1 MNLWRVIRTIDIRD
15 ASLVLLSGVAFI
27 LWAPWNSARSVPE
40 AELLYERQF
49 PEEWRAVVSSHGTFR
64 NHPWGV
70 PDDRPVAYAVLTS
83 LVFGPVAF
91 IFISGVVAGYRRAD
105 KSAPRSDA

>member
-1 MNLWRVIRTIDIRD
+1 MNPWRVIRRIEIRD
-15 ASLVLLSGVAFI
+15 VSLALLSGVAFL

-40 AELLYERQF
+40 AELLYGRQF
-49 PEEWRAVVSSHGTFR
+49 PQDWSAVVTNHGTFR

-70 PDDRPVAYAVLTS
+70 PDDRPVAYAALTS

-91 IFISGVVAGYRRAD
+91 VFLSGFVAGYRRAGG
-105 KSAPRSDA
+105 STSRSDA